1 MLTRTIL
8 DPINKPKT
16 KKKERLNT
24 KKRKK
29 NKQPTCRKIKAENL
43 MKEEENIKGDAALGR

>member
-43 MKEEENIKGDAALGR
+43 MKEEENFKGDAALGR